1 MICRTCLL
9 LGFLGLW
16 LACPTPGSSD
26 LQQVEETKKE
36 RASPTPFFPTELED
50 SLYNLRGATKV
61 AAVLLTFNPP
71 YDEAVGTVEDTLAK
85 VFTKGIGDNSGASA
99 NSFFKG
105 ASYQRFW
112 FVGHNDPAGDVFG
125 PVALPFVTNPESCAY
140 ADWAEKA
147 EELLGSTFDPANYD
161 FIFYY
166 ISGPCNSRGR
176 PQWRPPS
183 AMIGSLAL
191 RATGH
196 EGGHAL
202 GWNHA
207 SSYGCVGDGGG
218 QVAGLSDNC
227 SFVEYGDPFEVMGIQ
242 GIEPPNM
249 QKRGLLG
256 WLEASNTQT
265 ALEGGTFG
273 ISFMGLTTAEVQV
286 LRIPRLVTAT
296 SVEQFLYVDV
306 RQNIPDGDPG
316 VMLRL
321 APPYNQG
328 GRSYLLDM
336 HPDPGATTFTEEMF
350 EDAPLS
356 VGETFTDPLTGIS
369 VTLETIDADGAK
381 VVVEVGTPLI
391 CERTPPTGAFVPN
404 TNSGLAGSVVTFAYE
419 ITNNDVNCPATVLV
433 GNYQLPD
440 GWSFQPPTAQID
452 VTLQPGQM
460 ATGQIKIVS
469 PVEASEGDYEVK
481 VNLTD
486 GRAGVATAFTG
497 VYVVI
502 EE

>member
-1 MICRTCLL
+1 MMCRTCLL
-9 LGFLGLW
+9 LVFLSLW
-16 LACPTPGSSD
+16 LACPMPATSG

-36 RASPTPFFPTELED
+36 RASPTPFFPTQLED
-50 SLYNLRGATKV
+50 SLYNLRGGTKV

-71 YDEAVGTVEDTLAK
+71 YDEAVGTVEKTLAN
-85 VFTKGIGDNSGASA
+85 VFTKGIGDNNGASA
-99 NSFFKG
+99 NSFFKD

-125 PVALPFVTNPESCAY
+125 PVALPFTTGSESCAY

-166 ISGPCNSRGR
+166 FSGPCKSRGR
-176 PQWRPPS
+176 PEWSPRS
-183 AMIGSLAL
+183 AMIGGLAI

-207 SSYGCVGDGGG
+207 SSYGCVDDSGG
-218 QVAGLSDNC
+218 QVAGVSDNC

-242 GIEPPNM
+242 GQEPPNM

-256 WLEASNTQT
+256 WLEPSNTQT
-265 ALEGGTFG
+265 AMEGGAFH
-273 ISFMGLTTAEVQV
+273 ISFMEPATAAVQV
-286 LRIPRLVTAT
+286 LRIPRMVTAT

-306 RQNIPDGDPG
+306 RQDIPADDPG

-321 APPYNQG
+321 APPYNQS

-336 HPDPGATTFTEEMF
+336 HPDPGTMTFTEEMF

-356 VGETFTDPLTGIS
+356 VGETFTDPITGIS
-369 VTLETIDADGAK
+369 VNLETIDTSGAT

-391 CERTPPTGAFVPN
+391 CVRTPPTGAFVPN
-404 TNSGLAGSVVTFAYE
+404 TNSGLAGNAVTFTYE
-419 ITNNDVNCPATVLV
+419 ISNNDVNCPAAVLA
-433 GNYQLPD
+433 GTYQLPD
-440 GWSFQPPTAQID
+440 EWTLLPPTAKID
-452 VTLQPGQM
+452 LTLQPGQT
-460 ATGQIKIVS
+460 ASGEVKIVS
-469 PVEASEGDYEVK
+469 PVGASEGNYDVK

-486 GRAGVATAFTG
+486 NRAGIATAFTG
-497 VYVVI
+497 SYVVI